1 MQETAVGASKKPK
14 KPLSH
19 RRVILRRLYKNPQV
33 IVGGSIILMFILVA
47 VFASFIAPFDPYE
60 QVMGRRLQEPCSE
73 HIMGT
78 DWLGR
83 DLFSRLIYG
92 TRVSISIS
100 LSATAIGAAA
110 GILIGLMSGYYGKAL
125 DTIIMGIIN
134 IMMAL
139 PAIILALTLIT
150 ILGTSTRNIIIAIAI
165 FAIPTFARVTRGS
178 VLGVKKLEY
187 VDAARALGASDARI
201 IFKHIL
207 PNISAPLIIQ
217 STIYVASAVLIIAA
231 LSFLGM
237 GVQPPTPEWGGIL
250 DGGREFFARAS
261 HIMIFP
267 GLFILFL
274 VVSIN
279 LLGDGLRDALE
290 PKQTK

>member
-1 MQETAVGASKKPK
+1 MQETDVSTSKKAK

-19 RRVILRRLYKNPQV
+19 RRVILRRLYTNPQV
-33 IVGGSIILMFILVA
+33 IVGGSIILLFILVA
-47 VFASFIAPFDPYE
+47 IFASVIAPFDPLE
-60 QVMGRRLQEPCSE
+60 QVMGRRLQEPCAE

-125 DTIIMGIIN
+125 DTIVMGIIN

-150 ILGTSTRNIIIAIAI
+150 ILGTATLNIIIAISI

-217 STIYVASAVLIIAA
+217 TTIYVASAVLIIAA

-250 DGGREFFARAS
+250 DGGREFFARAP
-261 HIMIFP
+261 HIMVFP

-274 VVSIN
+274 VVAIN